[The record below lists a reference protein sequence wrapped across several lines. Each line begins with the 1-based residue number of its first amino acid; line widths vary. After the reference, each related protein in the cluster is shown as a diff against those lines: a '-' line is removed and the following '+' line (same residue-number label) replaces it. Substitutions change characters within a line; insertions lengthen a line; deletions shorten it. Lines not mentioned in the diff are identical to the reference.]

1 MRFYSR
7 YLRCW
12 YFNTVWGMDI
22 GTNCIISHKARLD
35 KSYPRGIHI
44 GRDSAVTFGAAVL
57 THDGINDV
65 HHDTWIGER
74 CLIGAHAI
82 VFPGVRVGDGS
93 IVAAGS
99 VVMKDVPPG
108 CLVAG
113 NPARVFE
120 TGIVV
125 GPYGKMLQRKRDVS
139 EGEAKTHA
147 AHPPQTDLNM
157 KQGAHERTD

>member
-1 MRFYSR
+1 
-7 YLRCW
+7 
-12 YFNTVWGMDI
+12 
-22 GTNCIISHKARLD
+22 
-35 KSYPRGIHI
+35 
-44 GRDSAVTFGAAVL
+44 
-57 THDGINDV
+57 
-65 HHDTWIGER
+65 
-74 CLIGAHAI
+74 
-82 VFPGVRVGDGS
+82 
-93 IVAAGS
+93 
-99 VVMKDVPPG
+99 MKDVPPG